1 MKSTIASLVLLI
13 IVLFTLTTFSEGTQE
28 KRSLDIT
35 SMTMNFEKTDATI
48 TVNYEIG
55 GLPKLFIL
63 FMGSKSLEPRIK
75 SIFSDFNYDIIRM
88 DEKKAVLHARN
99 VSRLDKG
106 YYLHDSKKFGE
117 YVNTVYIYTTDDPR
131 AREYS
136 HINSTP
142 PIFYRS

>member
-1 MKSTIASLVLLI
+1 MKSAIVSMVFLI
-13 IVLFTLTTFSEGTQE
+13 IVLFSLITFSEGTPE

-35 SMTMNFEKTDATI
+35 SLTINFEKTNATI
-48 TVNYEIG
+48 TVNYDIG
-55 GLPKLFIL
+55 SLPKLFIL
-63 FMGSKSLEPRIK
+63 FIGSKSLEPKVK
-75 SIFSDFNYDIIRM
+75 SLFQDFDYDIIKM
-88 DEKKAVLHARN
+88 DEKKAVLRVKN
-99 VSRLDKG
+99 ISRLDKG

-117 YVNTVYIYTTDDPR
+117 YIDTVYIYTTDDPR